1 MVVQAVAAQ
10 AVLKYKHEDGTIVE
24 YRVWNPKN
32 SMLSA
37 AIHCDVVRDIWMKP
51 GAHVLYVM
59 YSSATTLSHVSDI
72 VGPTGL
78 VYVVESP
85 HRRAKELIEMSH
97 WSKNIIPYWKRCHR
111 SYACYRMMIDGLLD
125 VVFSDVLK
133 VKQAKTLV
141 ETASLYLRAGGHLVM
156 YTKAGGTCST
166 LSAEA
171 QIEELRKYKFAQFHT
186 ISLDPYDSTH
196 AFVMGC

>member
-1 MVVQAVAAQ
+1 
-10 AVLKYKHEDGTIVE
+10 
-24 YRVWNPKN
+24 
-32 SMLSA
+32 MLTA

-97 WSKNIIPYWKRCHR
+97 WSKNIIPITGKDATDH
-111 SYACYRMMIDGLLD
+111 MH
-125 VVFSDVLK
+125 
-133 VKQAKTLV
+133 AKTLV